1 MASKYAA
8 EAKEESLPSCGGA
21 PFLPGRAASLHAALC
36 VVQADGLTDRGCVGE
51 APPPPSVGTL
61 SGGVVTGSPA
71 WLASASAQA
80 ELVPPGRATTSVG
93 AGVSKELLHQ
103 HPHTAGTS
111 VAAGESPAEGEYG
124 GGGRAGVVIRGAIA
138 VDTHTPCLRV
148 LQHAHAAKPL
158 ACPLHYVG
166 RPADSESATETIVSV
181 VAPADSESASGAAR
195 GGGVYAGGRSGGSDT
210 VDNMHARENPARG
223 HSPVGGYSSPLLI
236 EGEGSVI
243 VDNKL
248 QSLVTLSRAHGADR
262 LSLETVY
269 QPNPCQA
276 ELPLEVSHCRQGA
289 GEAYHFKDAA
299 FRLGHTPRGDQ
310 YPPHSH
316 FEGGEGVGAVTNK
329 TKFTLSRAKTVER
342 LPFEAASPG
351 VRHPFEEVYPHFS
364 LEIDGSLEGHILRDG
379 EDCRLDGV
387 ASRPNHTLC
396 GDQPVCLA
404 EPFGGKLW
412 QKGQIVRTVNV
423 VGKGEDSLVVAAS
436 TSAVRHTDAI
446 ETARLLAEFDCRGE
460 AGAFW
465 VKEVPL
471 ETDAP
476 RLRCGG
482 CGNSTL
488 FFCSGCKVAQFCSKG
503 CQNREWKSTFGYGH
517 QVDRGR
523 RYKHL
528 KGAEFRAIME
538 ACRLPPLIHC
548 D

>member
-1 MASKYAA
+1 
-8 EAKEESLPSCGGA
+8 
-21 PFLPGRAASLHAALC
+21 
-36 VVQADGLTDRGCVGE
+36 
-51 APPPPSVGTL
+51 
-61 SGGVVTGSPA
+61 
-71 WLASASAQA
+71 
-80 ELVPPGRATTSVG
+80 
-93 AGVSKELLHQ
+93 
-103 HPHTAGTS
+103 
-111 VAAGESPAEGEYG
+111 
-124 GGGRAGVVIRGAIA
+124 
-138 VDTHTPCLRV
+138 
-148 LQHAHAAKPL
+148 
-158 ACPLHYVG
+158 
-166 RPADSESATETIVSV
+166 
-181 VAPADSESASGAAR
+181 
-195 GGGVYAGGRSGGSDT
+195 
-210 VDNMHARENPARG
+210 MHARENPARG

-248 QSLVTLSRAHGADR
+248 QSLVSLSRAHGADR

-299 FRLGHTPRGDQ
+299 FRLGHTPWGDQ

-412 QKGQIVRTVNV
+412 QKGLKVCTL
-423 VGKGEDSLVVAAS
+423 DVAVADKCHS
-436 TSAVRHTDAI
+436 ESEAPAAIYTGTSANTATKPEIALVKKSTGSGKLGPLWGKVPPDESYVTCDA
-446 ETARLLAEFDCRGE
+446 
-460 AGAFW
+460 
-465 VKEVPL
+465 
-471 ETDAP
+471 
-476 RLRCGG
+476 G
-482 CGNSTL
+482 CGRKCL
-488 FFCSGCKVAQFCSKG
+488 FFCSGCKFSRYCSKRCQNRDWNGHSEDCGLRFKGEERRSIVRAGRPPPLLRCSWLKSTGSFRICWAHGCARAGKFFHDTWVCGLGRGDGMHYFCSKSCLG
-503 CQNREWKSTFGYGH
+503 
-517 QVDRGR
+517 
-523 RYKHL
+523 
-528 KGAEFRAIME
+528 KG
-538 ACRLPPLIHC
+538 LH
-548 D
+548 